1 MCCRI
6 STDFQNM
13 LEKILKE
20 LNFSDNTIK
29 VYKRLLE
36 LGDAS
41 ARQLAENIGI
51 PRPSVYD
58 YLNILIENGLII
70 QQSVDNKTIFRAN
83 EVSQLKHLIKE
94 KIEVLEIES
103 KNIEKYVPANQEKNI
118 EPKIRHFKGIEQVK
132 KILNDLSWYENT
144 EILSIWPMKE
154 MLMVLG
160 SDYLE
165 NFNRKRIK
173 NNNPLKIVWPK
184 DKIVNI
190 DEFPFLGIS
199 AGHKRDLRIA
209 PMDMTWNMGHTIYE
223 DKVAFISS
231 HKETFGFIVQS
242 KDFAELM
249 KAQFEVV
256 WNISKPLNYTPPE
269 KDAFLDT
276 L

>member
-1 MCCRI
+1 
-6 STDFQNM
+6 M
-13 LEKILKE
+13 LENIFKE
-20 LNFSDNTIK
+20 LNFSENTIK

-58 YLNILIENGLII
+58 YLNVLTENGLVV
-70 QQSVDNKTIFRAN
+70 QQNEDNKNIFRAN
-83 EVSQLKHLIKE
+83 DISELKHLIKD
-94 KIEVLEIES
+94 KIEALEVES
-103 KNIEKYVPANQEKNI
+103 KNIEKYIPAKQEKNV
-118 EPKIRHFKGIEQVK
+118 EPKIRHFKGREQVQ
-132 KILNDLSWYENT
+132 KILNDLSWYKNT

-154 MLMVLG
+154 MLTVLG
-160 SDYLE
+160 GEYLE

-184 DKIVNI
+184 DKIVDIN
-190 DEFPFLGIS
+190 EFPFLGIS
-199 AGHKRDLRIA
+199 PRHLRTLRIA
-209 PMDMTWNMGHTIYE
+209 PMDMTWNMGHSIYE

-256 WNISKPLNYTPPE
+256 WNISKPFDYTPPE